1 MKKFKNI
8 GNSYIFYHCK
18 LITRNNFENV
28 KIKTIKD
35 YNQFKIPFEIL
46 NDGKIDIPKNSIIIQ
61 NNKNES
67 IFEIKIIEIRQ

>member
-1 MKKFKNI
+1 M

-46 NDGKIDIPKNSIIIQ
+46 NDGKN
-61 NNKNES
+61 
-67 IFEIKIIEIRQ
+67 